1 MSNLSDDMFKDTI
14 IGMILGII
22 LGAPIIIVIS
32 ILVIPFAIISLIT
45 GIPTIILLLNLSV
58 FIVGLV
64 VVGLLSRFQIIE
76 NGIVGMIAGL
86 LVYTFLKWHALAC
99 ISIGVA
105 VVGVLFFITNIK
117 VGFWIK
123 TILFSVIETFIVF
136 MCIYSESGLF
146 PTSDM
151 VWKVF
156 FVIVF
161 FLENIFIRCTV
172 AIKDRML
179 FSGYVENKKKKYN
192 QNQENG
198 GDNTESSTGSFE
210 HNEERS
216 NVFWFTGINSAEELK
231 KRYRELMKIYH
242 PDNQAGDTSMVQQIQ
257 AEYDEL
263 LKRY

>member
-1 MSNLSDDMFKDTI
+1 MSNLSDDIFKDTI
-14 IGMILGII
+14 IGMILG
-22 LGAPIIIVIS
+22 APIIIGIS

-45 GIPTIILLLNLSV
+45 GIPTINLLLYLSV
-58 FIVGLV
+58 FIVGLL

-99 ISIGVA
+99 ISIGVV
-105 VVGVLFFITNIK
+105 VVGALFFVTNIK
-117 VGFWIK
+117 IGFWIK

-161 FLENIFIRCTV
+161 FLENILIRCTV
-172 AIKDRML
+172 ANKSRLL
-179 FSGYVENKKKKYN
+179 FSGYVESKKKKYD
-192 QNQENG
+192 QNQENEE
-198 GDNTESSTGSFE
+198 DTESSDGSFE

-216 NVFWFTGINSAEELK
+216 NVFWFRGINNAEELK

-257 AEYDEL
+257 AEYEEL
-263 LKRY
+263 LKKVLN